1 MSSSTISKNA
11 QLYST
16 YDDRTVPDSQ
26 VYPLLYNA
34 DLWVDASDTS
44 TFTLTGTGDKQTLS
58 GNWLDKSKNANNLV
72 PTAVGIYYDVGNKG
86 FVLNGQYFMPSS
98 SLPTVNS
105 RCIFLVVGFWGSV
118 NSGSQ
123 YILGFNPSNGAGQHF
138 FRIETAGLLSLN
150 NSTNVLVGAS
160 PILEGKRYLL
170 GFNNNNGFLNHFI
183 NGKLDGSATGT
194 TFSST
199 NPSAFFGSATANTT
213 LRGVVHECI
222 YFSSALSTNQ
232 RQLIEYY
239 LMTKWKLPANTI
251 ANPTSVS
258 GCRLWLDAS
267 DATTITAFGGT
278 IVTGW
283 ADKSGFSNHATGM
296 SSYQPGYS
304 AGTPAITFNTTQGM
318 TTPYVPAAA
327 GETMFVVLKTTTIS
341 SVASQYFIDSSNV
354 SSGRNFRI
362 TGTGNTRIYVSGGG
376 SNALLGL
383 IGITAQTFTTHF
395 LYCATFSSAGI
406 NQFISKVRDTLSTG
420 SFVPTAGTYT
430 QIGSRNTPPAT
441 GLNGSISEIVA
452 YNLVLS
458 ASDRELVSN
467 YLMNKWDI
475 PCISGR
481 LVNTYN
487 GFQRI
492 APRMRYFSPNDID
505 DCVVWID
512 AADKATVTTSGSN
525 VTGLTNKAD
534 TMAITTYG
542 TPTWSATGLNNLP
555 AIDLTNG
562 RFIGPFSTVP
572 GSTMVRYRNT
582 CFIVGSMTTLPAD
595 GSALLAFAQA
605 ATGSAVFYRVL
616 DYATSTFR
624 TVSFFAAVTASSQ
637 TSVTNTPFIWTSSY
651 RSDGNSFPLATS
663 INGGGLV
670 NTNVATQPTTTPT
683 HFMIGTDGFTGGTTV
698 NTWPGK
704 VCEII
709 IFSRLIG
716 LAESQ
721 QIEGYLANK
730 WGLRSNLPALHTLKD
745 IDPLSSPFNPRSIP
759 TCTFWYDI
767 ADVSTLT
774 YASGS
779 TVNVTAV
786 KDKSGYGFNLLRD
799 VYTAGRE
806 LTTAN
811 KLNGLSTLTFP
822 GDPAGNNATL
832 TYLRSTT
839 VLPFNSASNY
849 VFFVMRFNPYVLEGT
864 STARSWAFIYPF
876 NIGVVNGAQGGM
888 ARNGTN
894 WTLQYGIS
902 NVGTGALG
910 TTVIST
916 SSSGPSVGLPFVGM
930 FGKTAAA
937 QYVFSYNGLYETKAG
952 TSATVA
958 GGQPLNIGIFY
969 QAQELCEIIYYTGK
983 VLSVQEI
990 AKIDGYLAWKWG
1002 LQGNLPATHIYKKAP
1017 P

>member
-16 YDDRTVPDSQ
+16 YDNRTVPDSQ
-26 VYPLLYNA
+26 IYPLLYNA
-34 DLWVDASDTS
+34 DVWVDASDTS
-44 TFTLTGTGDKQTLS
+44 TFTLTGTGIQRQLS
-58 GNWLDKSKNANNLV
+58 GNWLDKSRNANNLV
-72 PTAVGIYYDVGNKG
+72 PTAAGIYYDDQTSG
-86 FVLNGQYFMPSS
+86 FVLNTQYFMPTTSVPSRSS
-98 SLPTVNS
+98 ETF
-105 RCIFLVVGFWGSV
+105 FLVVSFWGNNISTT
-118 NSGSQ
+118 Q
-123 YILGFNPSNGAGQHF
+123 YALGFNPTNSVGQRL
-138 FRIETAGLLSLN
+138 FRIDNVGLRTLSN
-150 NSTNVLVGAS
+150 ATTVLVGAS
-160 PILEGKRYLL
+160 PIIEARRYLL
-170 GFNNNNGFLNHFI
+170 GFSNNNGFLQHFI
-183 NGKLDGSATGT
+183 NGKLDGSVSGS
-194 TFSST
+194 TFTST
-199 NPSAFFGSATANTT
+199 NPTAFFGNAGSNVQ
-213 LRGVVHECI
+213 LRGVIHECLF
-222 YFSSALSTNQ
+222 YQSALSENR

-239 LMTKWKLPANTI
+239 LMNKWKLPPNSIT
-251 ANPTSVS
+251 NPTSVS

-267 DATTITAFGGT
+267 DPSSLTLSGSS
-278 IVTGW
+278 VTQW
-283 ADKSGFSNHATGM
+283 NDKSGFSNHAVGIT
-296 SSYQPGYS
+296 SFLPTYTS
-304 AGTPAITFNTTQGM
+304 ATQLNFNGSQGLRSN
-318 TTPYVPAAA
+318 YVPATA
-327 GETMFVVLKTTTIS
+327 GETFFLVMKSTTLNATI
-341 SVASQYFIDSSNV
+341 QQWFIDSSDTV
-354 SSGRNFRI
+354 SGRNYRLPTSGTRTWYASNGGSTTLAGIIGFTTASYTI
-362 TGTGNTRIYVSGGG
+362 NMLYCGIIAGTGGTSQY
-376 SNALLGL
+376 
-383 IGITAQTFTTHF
+383 
-395 LYCATFSSAGI
+395 I
-406 NQFISKVRDTLSTG
+406 NKVRDTTSATTN
-420 SFVPTAGTYT
+420 SPTAGTYT
-430 QIGSRNTPPAT
+430 QIGARSNPPAS

-452 YNLVLS
+452 YNTVLS

-467 YLMNKWDI
+467 YLMNKW
-475 PCISGR
+475 SLSSLNGTF
-481 LVNTYN
+481 VNTYN
-487 GFQRI
+487 AFQNI
-492 APRMRYFSPNDID
+492 PPRVRYFKPNDID
-505 DCVVWID
+505 DCVLWID

-534 TMAITTYG
+534 TTTITTSG
-542 TPTWSATGLNNLP
+542 TPTWSATGLNSLP

-562 RFIGPFSTVP
+562 RFIGVFSTVT
-572 GSTMVRYRNT
+572 GSTMVRYANT
-582 CFIVGSMTTLPAD
+582 CFIVGSMTTVPGD

-605 ATGSAVFYRVL
+605 ATGSTVFYRVL

-624 TVSFFAAVTASSQ
+624 TISFFAAVTSSSQ

-663 INGGGLV
+663 INGGTVV
-670 NTNVATQPTTTPT
+670 NTTVTTQPTTTPT

-709 IFSRLIG
+709 IFNRIIG
-716 LAESQ
+716 IAESQ

-745 IDPLSSPFNPRSIP
+745 IDPLSSPFTPKSIP

-786 KDKSGYGFNLLRD
+786 KDKSGRGFDLLRD
-799 VYTAGRE
+799 VYTTGRE
-806 LTTAN
+806 ITTAN
-811 KLNGLSTLTFP
+811 KLNGLPTLTFP

-839 VLPFNSASNY
+839 ALPLNSASNY

-864 STARSWAFIYPF
+864 STARSWSVIYPF

-888 ARNGTN
+888 SRNASN
-894 WTLQYGIS
+894 IWNLQYGIS
-902 NVGTGALG
+902 NVGSGALG
-910 TTVIST
+910 TAIIS
-916 SSSGPSVGLPFVGM
+916 SSASGPSVGTPFIGM

-937 QYVFSYNGLYETKAG
+937 QYVFSYNGLYETLAG

-969 QAQELCEIIYYTGK
+969 QAQELCELIYYTGK
-983 VLSVQEI
+983 VLTVQEI

-1002 LQGNLPATHIYKKAP
+1002 LQGNLPATHIYKKTP